1 MSPIAN
7 MLNQIKNAQLRGYPE
22 VVLPFSNIKFEIA
35 NILKNNNF
43 VSEVEK
49 KKKKTKK
56 SEFNVLAIGLK
67 YNDGVGAISD
77 IKLVSKP
84 SRRMY
89 SGKNDIHKIK
99 NGYGI
104 SVMSTSRGIMSGDDA
119 KKVGVG
125 GEMLFEVW

>member
-1 MSPIAN
+1 